1 MPTMP
6 SVDLWE
12 RPSGSYVAP
21 DLEAD
26 TGAGHNVVATVFVEC
41 GAAYDPA
48 APAHLAPVGESAL
61 VAEHAARCATTGG
74 SRIAAIVSFDMMLG
88 EVVGVDDRP
97 LGVDRLLDPP
107 RQPVEAEQI
116 HAGEPE
122 ADLGTVNPG
131 RVMVYVWRSMGDL
144 GR

>member
-1 MPTMP
+1 
-6 SVDLWE
+6 V
-12 RPSGSYVAP
+12 
-21 DLEAD
+21 
-26 TGAGHNVVATVFVEC
+26 
-41 GAAYDPA
+41 
-48 APAHLAPVGESAL
+48 
-61 VAEHAARCATTGG
+61 
-74 SRIAAIVSFDMMLG
+74 
-88 EVVGVDDRP
+88 VVGVDDRP

-107 RQPVEAEQI
+107 RRPVEAQQI